1 MKRKGKKATKY
12 GPRHISYTSSS
23 KCKYFGET
31 LSEISTLFYV
41 CEILINNC
49 NIVLNFYYLQYCD
62 NGLRAC
68 HRVRLNAYW
77 RVYTSLKSGK
87 HCTRFDTPIR
97 ITDISVISE
106 YSACSILLVFKKN

>member
-62 NGLRAC
+62 NGLNGLSSCALEC
-68 HRVRLNAYW
+68 
-77 RVYTSLKSGK
+77 
-87 HCTRFDTPIR
+87 
-97 ITDISVISE
+97 
-106 YSACSILLVFKKN
+106 LLEGLHEPKVWKKLY